1 MKSNNI
7 LTLVLVSGKGGII
20 HPIHLCP
27 ADIVGMYTEEDPHF
41 LDAQLSEVQLYL
53 KILLLQLEVIFFYS
67 SGIIGVSHQK
77 SILYSYSTICV
88 DISYFPDEPISC
100 TRPGSLIR
108 ICSSRLIFPRDGN
121 GRSRR

>member
-41 LDAQLSEVQLYL
+41 LEGQLSEVQLYL
-53 KILLLQLEVIFFYS
+53 KILLLQLEVILLSPELSPNF
-67 SGIIGVSHQK
+67 
-77 SILYSYSTICV
+77 L
-88 DISYFPDEPISC
+88 
-100 TRPGSLIR
+100 
-108 ICSSRLIFPRDGN
+108 
-121 GRSRR
+121 